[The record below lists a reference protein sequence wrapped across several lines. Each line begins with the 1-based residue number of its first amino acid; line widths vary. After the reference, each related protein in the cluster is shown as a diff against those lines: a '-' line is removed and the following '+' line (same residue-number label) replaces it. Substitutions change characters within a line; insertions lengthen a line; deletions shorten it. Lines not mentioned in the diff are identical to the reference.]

1 MTAGEIIENVEGLSR
16 DRLTYFVR
24 AGYVNPKKIKR
35 GSLYFNEFSERDLSL
50 IGRAWKYIYM
60 HDMRTRAAFERAE
73 RELAAS
79 PP

>member
-1 MTAGEIIENVEGLSR
+1 MNAGEIIEKIDGLSR

-24 AGYVNPKKIKR
+24 AGYVSPKKVKR
-35 GSLYFNEFSERDLSL
+35 GSLYFNQFSERDLSL
-50 IGRAWKYIYM
+50 ISRAWDYIYK

-79 PP
+79 PR